1 LIDFV
6 KDSIDFEEHLEPIRP
21 AFEARAKRMG
31 EQRINPVTGVILF
44 NIHITNMRCFLFF
57 LGDGTIRFNSKASP
71 IFSNRYSCCSN
82 HRTNFVPRKSVS
94 FL

>member
-44 NIHITNMRCFLFF
+44 NIHITNM
-57 LGDGTIRFNSKASP
+57 
-71 IFSNRYSCCSN
+71 
-82 HRTNFVPRKSVS
+82 
-94 FL
+94 